1 MAPSSFRAKG
11 WDPLL
16 IVAQASRLLVVSNS
30 EQLTYILVVDRF
42 TAVSLLYYHQHTP
55 PSRFGTDWR

>member
-30 EQLTYILVVDRF
+30 EQLTYILLVDRF
-42 TAVSLLYYHQHTP
+42 TAVSLLYIHQHTP